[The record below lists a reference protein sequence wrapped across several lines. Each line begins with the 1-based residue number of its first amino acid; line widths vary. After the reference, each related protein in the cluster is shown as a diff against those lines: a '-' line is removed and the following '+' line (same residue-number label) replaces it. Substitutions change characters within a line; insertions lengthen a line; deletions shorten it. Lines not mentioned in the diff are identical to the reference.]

1 MSIFILFYF
10 SDSDPSLDWMVK
22 HGRGIA
28 LSVALKESPEKLCK
42 QFDDNISKT
51 ILELSS
57 SDRVCVFK

>member
-1 MSIFILFYF
+1 
-10 SDSDPSLDWMVK
+10 MVK

-51 ILELSS
+51 ILELSL